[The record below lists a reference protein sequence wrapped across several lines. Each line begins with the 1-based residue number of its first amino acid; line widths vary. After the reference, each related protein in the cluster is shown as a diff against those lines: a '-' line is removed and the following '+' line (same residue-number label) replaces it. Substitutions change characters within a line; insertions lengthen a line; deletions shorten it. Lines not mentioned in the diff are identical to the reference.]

1 MPFKKLPNFIIP
13 LSKIMLNYIRHINVK
28 KMNNNIALLVGLK
41 NNLDYSKNFYATT
54 RALYPD
60 IEIVFTSYN
69 STDGTHLW
77 LDSLNDSNV
86 RYYYSTEEKT
96 FSDTYNK
103 CIEIATK
110 KYVAL
115 LHNDIIIAP
124 NFIEALEKSISEQ
137 NITKFTTVE
146 PPIFADDKR
155 PGKLVKDFGV
165 DMNTFD
171 IAGFYKYAT
180 DIQNKNQPDI
190 KNDAT
195 TFFFCMLRDTL
206 LDIGG
211 FDPLYNPMFCEDDD
225 MIIRLGLLG
234 LTGYVTVNALCYHFV
249 SKTSRFSEEYQ
260 NRTMQIERNSNRNF
274 FRKWGFKNSS
284 AVKIKYDVG
293 FVVKNGSTELLEKIE
308 PLCATVY
315 VDGDFNEYI
324 DREQRNT
331 LFNLNNKI
339 KSYHQKK
346 ENDIL
351 VFFDGMKFSARS
363 LEILANL
370 SGIIAR
376 KRQKR
381 TAIVYK
387 ILGLGN
393 MIFKK
398 NIFRIRISNFAT
410 YEHLLIKR
418 K

>member
-1 MPFKKLPNFIIP
+1 
-13 LSKIMLNYIRHINVK
+13 
-28 KMNNNIALLVGLK
+28 MNNNIALLVGLK

-60 IEIVFTSYN
+60 VEIVFTSYK

-77 LDSLNDSNV
+77 LDGLNDKNV
-86 RYYYSTEEKT
+86 KYYYSAEAKT

-115 LHNDIIIAP
+115 LHNDVVIAP
-124 NFIEALEKSISEQ
+124 GFIEYLEQSVSEQ

-146 PPIFADDKR
+146 PPVFADDER
-155 PGKLVKDFGV
+155 PGKFVKDFGA
-165 DMNTFD
+165 DIETFD
-171 IAGFYKYAT
+171 IAGFYSYAAG
-180 DIQNKNQPDI
+180 IQSKKQPDI
-190 KNDAT
+190 TNDAT
-195 TFFFCMLRDTL
+195 TFFLCMLRKTL
-206 LDIGG
+206 LDVGG

-234 LTGYVTVNALCYHFV
+234 LKGYVTVNALCYHFV
-249 SKTSRFSEEYQ
+249 SKTSRFSTEYQ
-260 NRTMQIERNSNRNF
+260 DRTRQIEQNSNRNF
-274 FRKWGFKNSS
+274 FRKWGFRNSS
-284 AVKIKYDVG
+284 AVKIKYDIG
-293 FVVKNGSTELLEKIE
+293 FVIKNGNAELLEKVE

-315 VDGDFNEYI
+315 IDGDFREYI

-331 LFNLNNKI
+331 LFKLSDKI

-351 VFFDGMKFSARS
+351 LFFDGRKFSARS
-363 LEILANL
+363 MDILENL
-370 SGIIAR
+370 SSVITR
-376 KRQKR
+376 KKQKR
-381 TAIVYK
+381 TGIIYK
-387 ILGLGN
+387 ILGLGT
-393 MIFKK
+393 MIFRK
-398 NIFRIRISNFAT
+398 NIFRIRVANYTT